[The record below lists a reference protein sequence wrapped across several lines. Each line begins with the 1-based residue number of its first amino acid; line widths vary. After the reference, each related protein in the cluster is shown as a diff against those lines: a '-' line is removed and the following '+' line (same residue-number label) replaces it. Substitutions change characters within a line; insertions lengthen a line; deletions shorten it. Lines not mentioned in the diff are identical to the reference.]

1 MSRMPGGPVS
11 PKLPYYIAGGFFL
24 LIFASMFRPFVIVNA
39 GERGVV
45 MRFGQVQDRVLNE
58 GLHPIIPGVNTVK
71 RISIRVQK
79 NSFKDNA
86 ASKDLQTVTTEVALN
101 WRIEAERVNNI
112 YQQVGEVE
120 RIVTSIIN
128 PAVSEVL
135 KAATAKKTAEQII
148 TQRNDLKNEIDKG
161 LQERLSPYGIAVD
174 NVSLIDFSFSPEF
187 AKAIE
192 AKQIAEQE
200 AKQAIFQAERA
211 KREAE
216 IAVNRARGQAEAQ
229 KLVRETL
236 TPELLQKQAIEKWD
250 GQFPEVMTGSGT
262 LPFINIKTN
271 NAIETRN

>member
-1 MSRMPGGPVS
+1 MPGSVPT
-11 PKLPYYIAGGFFL
+11 KLPYYIAGGFFL

-39 GERGVV
+39 GKRGVV
-45 MRFGQVQDRVLNE
+45 MQFGEVQDRVLDE
-58 GLHPIIPGVNTVK
+58 GLHAIIPGVNTVK
-71 RISIRVQK
+71 KISIRVQK
-79 NSFKDNA
+79 NTFKDNA
-86 ASKDLQTVTTEVALN
+86 ASRDLQTVTTEVAVN
-101 WRIEAERVNNI
+101 WRIEPNKVNDI
-112 YQQVGEVE
+112 YQQVGEEE
-120 RIVTSIIN
+120 RIVDSIIR

-148 TQRNDLKNEIDKG
+148 TQRNDLKNEIDEN
-161 LQERLSPYGIAVD
+161 LQNRLSPYGLIVD
-174 NVSLIDFSFSPEF
+174 HVSLIDFTFSDEF

-200 AKQAIFQAERA
+200 AKRAIFEAERA

-250 GQFPEVMTGSGT
+250 GKFPQVMTGSGT
-262 LPFINIKTN
+262 LPFINIKT
-271 NAIETRN
+271 ETGD

>member
-1 MSRMPGGPVS
+1 
-11 PKLPYYIAGGFFL
+11 
-24 LIFASMFRPFVIVNA
+24 MFRPFVIVNA